1 MTVPRRTLL
10 TGTASAL
17 ALARGF
23 AVPSRALAE
32 SLPPGPTGSAGAA
45 DAALDRA
52 LTRLVQRTD
61 GPPGIAAVVQRGD
74 RAVLHRAGTADLA
87 SGAPI
92 QASDSM
98 RLASVS
104 KAFSGAVAL
113 SLVADGTL
121 SLGDTVGK
129 WLPGLPPA

>member
-1 MTVPRRTLL
+1 
-10 TGTASAL
+10 
-17 ALARGF
+17 
-23 AVPSRALAE
+23 
-32 SLPPGPTGSAGAA
+32 
-45 DAALDRA
+45 
-52 LTRLVQRTD
+52 
-61 GPPGIAAVVQRGD
+61 
-74 RAVLHRAGTADLA
+74 
-87 SGAPI
+87 
-92 QASDSM
+92 M